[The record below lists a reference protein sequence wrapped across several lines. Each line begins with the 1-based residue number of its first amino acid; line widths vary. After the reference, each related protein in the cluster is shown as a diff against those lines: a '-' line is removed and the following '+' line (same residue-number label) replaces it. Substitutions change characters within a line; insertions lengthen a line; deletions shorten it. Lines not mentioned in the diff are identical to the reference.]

1 MSITIS
7 QAAGMKFEGSAP
19 ADKVTTIAEAGKG
32 QGADGSAAPKGTT
45 PIVIE
50 RGDTISQIMAKY
62 GLDWSNP
69 ADRAQF
75 LKDNPQFAELGGGR
89 NPDLVWPGEVV
100 YIHTGGETRASV
112 KEETGGG
119 KGKEE
124 AGGGETTR
132 EAAAKETKSAEE
144 ALEQA
149 RKDKADY
156 IREYGSRRMPDYLDI
171 AIKDAEKNLVDSVR
185 KEIEAGLSDYLA
197 SHPNASAADIR
208 KEAARLQH
216 EIQGRSTTTSNL
228 SEDAVAEATQQAI
241 NNASARQHG
250 VDLGGVDPDTAVKDG
265 PYTESSGPFEP
276 NSSVKLKDSTY
287 IKTDENGWP
296 DKDVDNDGKPDPQT
310 KEAASK
316 ATDEAARELA
326 DLKAWKH
333 PGGGGGLQ
341 IDRSDELKTL
351 TEKVGNAIQRE
362 IELGLREYISANPDA
377 TPQQI
382 QAEAKRLANEIM
394 GRPGIGDVASESF
407 VSFRMEQAI
416 AAVTKP

>member
-1 MSITIS
+1 MSTTIS
-7 QAAGMKFEGSAP
+7 QATGMKFEGNAP
-19 ADKVTTIAEAGKG
+19 ADKVTTTTEARNG
-32 QGADGSAAPKGTT
+32 QGADGSTAPKNTT
-45 PIVIE
+45 PIVVE
-50 RGDTISQIMAKY
+50 PGDTISQIMAKY
-62 GLDWSNP
+62 GLDWNNP

-89 NPDLVWPGEVV
+89 NPDLIWPGEVV
-100 YIHTGGETRASV
+100 YIHTGGEGTTGN
-112 KEETGGG
+112 EEVGNNEEK
-119 KGKEE
+119 KGS
-124 AGGGETTR
+124 GSGETTR
-132 EAAAKETKSAEE
+132 QTAENKTKSAED

-149 RKDKADY
+149 RKDKSDY
-156 IREYGSRRMPDYLDI
+156 IREHGSHRLPDYLDI
-171 AIKDAEKNLVDSVR
+171 TIKDAEKNLLNAIQQEV
-185 KEIEAGLSDYLA
+185 EAGLSDYLA

-216 EIQGRSTTTSNL
+216 EIQGRSTTL
-228 SEDAVAEATQQAI
+228 SSLPDDAVAATTQQAI
-241 NNASARQHG
+241 NNASARHHG
-250 VDLGGVDPDTAVKDG
+250 IDLGGVDPDTTIKDG
-265 PYTESSGPFEP
+265 PYTESRGPFEP
-276 NSSVKLKDSTY
+276 NSSVKLKDGTY

-326 DLKAWKH
+326 DLKAWRQ
-333 PGGGGGLQ
+333 PGGGGIK
-341 IDRSDELKTL
+341 IDRSDELAAL

-362 IELGLREYISANPDA
+362 IELGLRDYIAANPDA

-382 QAEAKRLANEIM
+382 QSEAKRLANEIM

-407 VSFRMEQAI
+407 VSFRMEQAL